1 MLLYFLQW
9 VHIRALAIA
18 FALSVVV
25 GEAVSQSLDFQNA
38 TYHTISGSTLTSS
51 GENLSA
57 FDFSSANGS
66 HPLFN
71 DGLYYSVNDALNR
84 NLWIRVKHVRADP
97 NGTAEGHNVT
107 QSGGSPFRSGGF
119 GGWGGFL
126 YQFDIFRDANLT
138 GTRAG
143 VLGASIR
150 TSITVESIE
159 TLSDSE
165 WVYFEIIQDP
175 TVNWELN
182 SINFTGVNPASN
194 PRFSATNIPFN
205 GAFTETFP
213 TASNTICVVDGPG
226 GGFSEFSMTAVGVS
240 RFLYGY
246 EYGSSGGYQGMTL
259 SFGTLVLLPT
269 ITDFSPR
276 SGVAGD
282 HITITGTNFSAQSSN
297 NFVTIGGINAVVTAS
312 TTVTLSVVVPENPI
326 SGVITVTVDENT
338 VHTQQAFAVIP
349 PAVEPPGDIVVY
361 NAITPNGDNRNDIF
375 LIDKIGDLPQT
386 KKNKVVIINR
396 WGDVV
401 FSVNDYDNISRVFT
415 GISSNGQKLPSGVY
429 FYRIDLPD
437 ANRQLSGYIQLLY

>member
-1 MLLYFLQW
+1 MLLYYSQW
-9 VHIRALAIA
+9 VRIRATAIA
-18 FALSVVV
+18 CALSGVV
-25 GEAVSQSLDFQNA
+25 GEAVSQSLDFQSA

-71 DGLYYSVNDALNR
+71 DGLYYAVNDALNR

-97 NGTAEGHNVT
+97 NGTAEGHSVA

-143 VLGASIR
+143 VIGASIR

-165 WVYFEIIQDP
+165 WVYFEIIEDP
-175 TVNWELN
+175 TVIWELN
-182 SINFTGVNPASN
+182 SINFTGANPGSN
-194 PRFSATNIPFN
+194 PRFSATNIPYN
-205 GAFTETFP
+205 GVFTETFP
-213 TASNTICVVDGPG
+213 EASNTICVVDGPG

-240 RFLYGY
+240 SFLYGY

-269 ITDFSPR
+269 ISDFSPQT
-276 SGVAGD
+276 GVAGD
-282 HITITGTNFSAQSSN
+282 HITITGTNFSAQPSN
-297 NFVTIGGINAVVTAS
+297 NMVTIGGIGAEVTAS
-312 TTVTLSVVVPENPI
+312 TTTTLTVVVPEGAT
-326 SGVITVTVDENT
+326 SGVVTVTVDENT
-338 VHTQQAFAVIP
+338 VQSQQMFTVTP
-349 PAVEPPGDIVVY
+349 PVVEPEGEIVVY
-361 NAITPNGDNRNDIF
+361 NAISPNGDNRNDFF
-375 LIDKIGDLPQT
+375 LIEKLGDLPHT
-386 KKNKVVIINR
+386 RKNKVVIINR

-401 FSVNDYDNISRVFT
+401 FSINDYDNTSRVFT
-415 GISSNGQKLPSGVY
+415 GIASNGNKLPPGVY
-429 FYRIDLPD
+429 FYRIDMPD
-437 ANRQLSGYIQLLY
+437 ANRHLRGYIHLSY